1 MATTEQFALPRERS
15 NSFEKF
21 RPSDARPAEPRFD
34 DFQEEN
40 YHIRD
45 DDEDNDKRYDMD
57 EHYEDEDDEPV
68 DPSVKEDMKKL
79 EDTFTGI
86 SKRFRLINRIGEGT
100 YAIDHFTLPA
110 LTSLFQVHFRPCTKQ
125 RIYCTINTRTI
136 GTPTTSWMRKIGE
149 SPKNA
154 ALATMS
160 RKTYQAMAS
169 QKRNHDMSR

>member
-21 RPSDARPAEPRFD
+21 RPSDVDPSEPWLD
-34 DFQEEN
+34 DSN
-40 YHIRD
+40 DTKHHIRD
-45 DDEDNDKRYDMD
+45 DDEDHNEKYDRD

-100 YAIDHFTLPA
+100 
-110 LTSLFQVHFRPCTKQ
+110 
-125 RIYCTINTRTI
+125 
-136 GTPTTSWMRKIGE
+136 
-149 SPKNA
+149 
-154 ALATMS
+154 
-160 RKTYQAMAS
+160 
-169 QKRNHDMSR
+169 

>member
-21 RPSDARPAEPRFD
+21 RPFDVRPAEPRYD

-40 YHIRD
+40 HHIRD
-45 DDEDNDKRYDMD
+45 DDDNNDDKRYDMD

-100 YAIDHFTLPA
+100 LPITHFTLPA
-110 LTSLFQVHFRPCTKQ
+110 LTDTPFRYIFNRVQSRGYTVRSIPE
-125 RIYCTINTRTI
+125 RL
-136 GTPTTSWMRKIGE
+136 GLGG
-149 SPKNA
+149 
-154 ALATMS
+154 LA
-160 RKTYQAMAS
+160 R
-169 QKRNHDMSR
+169 